1 MQDFKAKLALW
12 SRSRITRRTF
22 LFTTAYATVLS
33 SSLLSCSSQPNA
45 SQSNSASPAAIATP
59 VASSSSTHEKVF
71 RIVRSKQLTALAVL
85 EKQGTLEKA
94 LAPLGVSVKW
104 LEFAAGPQQ
113 LEAIKVGALDL
124 ASTAESPPVFAQAAG
139 TDLVYLA
146 TTPHNGKPVALLVPK
161 DSPAKSIKDLK
172 GKRIAFQ
179 KASIG
184 HYLLIKALEKDGLRL
199 SDVESV
205 FLPPPDANVA
215 FSQGRVDGWFIWD
228 PFITRAEQNNTGRI
242 LLDGENLR
250 DTNNFYSSN
259 RQFAKENPQVLKV
272 FFEELEK
279 AETWVKDHTKQV
291 AQLLAPVTQLE
302 PAILEKMHDKYEY
315 GLLPI
320 TPQII
325 AKQQEVADLWYELKL
340 IPKKVDVKSGFLT
353 PEEYAAFTP
362 PAVLAKK

>member
-1 MQDFKAKLALW
+1 
-12 SRSRITRRTF
+12 
-22 LFTTAYATVLS
+22 
-33 SSLLSCSSQPNA
+33 
-45 SQSNSASPAAIATP
+45 
-59 VASSSSTHEKVF
+59 
-71 RIVRSKQLTALAVL
+71 
-85 EKQGTLEKA
+85 
-94 LAPLGVSVKW
+94 
-104 LEFAAGPQQ
+104 
-113 LEAIKVGALDL
+113 
-124 ASTAESPPVFAQAAG
+124 
-139 TDLVYLA
+139 
-146 TTPHNGKPVALLVPK
+146 
-161 DSPAKSIKDLK
+161 
-172 GKRIAFQ
+172 
-179 KASIG
+179 
-184 HYLLIKALEKDGLRL
+184 
-199 SDVESV
+199 
-205 FLPPPDANVA
+205 VA